1 MSGPHYSRPK
11 VEPIGRGKGDCKLIK
26 RSEFQSTRFE
36 FVPVGKVFLLGSL
49 NSSYPLRIFEKVSNK
64 FATCEEF
71 KHSTYYFH
79 PEEKV
84 YIESQEL
91 IADLDLEPAGTI

>member
-1 MSGPHYSRPK
+1 M
-11 VEPIGRGKGDCKLIK
+11 
-26 RSEFQSTRFE
+26 
-36 FVPVGKVFLLGSL
+36 
-49 NSSYPLRIFEKVSNK
+49 RIFEKVSNK

-91 IADLDLEPAGTI
+91 IADLDLEPVGTI